1 MNDKIND
8 KINDTDKIIVEAIK
22 SNKYVTISELSV
34 ITKKS
39 LPTVHRH
46 LDNLSK
52 QGIIGRM
59 GSRKAGYWY
68 VKQ

>member
-1 MNDKIND
+1 MND

-22 SNKYVTISELSV
+22 NDKYVTISDLSAKA
-34 ITKKS
+34 KKS
-39 LPTVHRH
+39 LPTIHRH

-52 QGIIGRM
+52 QGLIGRM

-68 VKQ
+68 VK